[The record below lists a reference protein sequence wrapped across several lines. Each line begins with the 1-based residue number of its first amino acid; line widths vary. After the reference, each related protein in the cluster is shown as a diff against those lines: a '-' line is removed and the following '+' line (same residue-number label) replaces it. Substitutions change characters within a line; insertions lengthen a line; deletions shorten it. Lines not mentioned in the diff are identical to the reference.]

1 MKKIIQSE
9 KNDPIKMIGNIILA
23 AIAISMIVLFTFFTN
38 GHYIAH
44 F

>member
-1 MKKIIQSE
+1 MKKIIQSA

-23 AIAISMIVLFTFFTN
+23 ALTLAMIVLFTFFTN